1 MPQPW
6 RSGASVVDR
15 CDGESLGPVSRVAAF
30 WLGSAHDLRW
40 RRWHHTCSAAPH
52 DAAVS
57 RDGTRARTRKG
68 CANNEEA
75 EKGEDRLQLLTPCVT
90 RLSCQH
96 FSTGSAHLQRQS
108 DRRAELR
115 ASLQQPVVV
124 QRATCAAE

>member
-6 RSGASVVDR
+6 RSGASVAAR
-15 CDGESLGPVSRVAAF
+15 CDDESLALLSRVAAF
-30 WLGSAHDLRW
+30 WLGSAPGLLSG
-40 RRWHHTCSAAPH
+40 RWHRTCSGAPH

-90 RLSCQH
+90 RHRCQH
-96 FSTGSAHLQRQS
+96 FSTASPHLQRQS
-108 DRRAELR
+108 A
-115 ASLQQPVVV
+115 
-124 QRATCAAE
+124 